1 MVRKKEAEAAATP
14 PTYEVVHA
22 RVAVRSE
29 ASMDGKYAGTKLKGD
44 IVTSEPESED
54 GWIRML
60 DGTGYLPVDGAAMG
74 VKGPLLRRKV
84 VPPPAS
90 DEELERRFALA
101 DGDGSGQIDWDEY
114 VAMEDRRVY
123 DATIETYIEEHQDVV
138 KELLESWRVDQPGSG
153 SPEADAGASPP
164 PAPPPPPPPPSPP
177 IVPEE
182 DTASTPPAAAPEE
195 DPAPAPLPL
204 AAAPEDPAPAPAA
217 AEPDA

>member
-1 MVRKKEAEAAATP
+1 MIRSKEAEAAANGDPTP
-14 PTYEVVHA
+14 PV
-22 RVAVRSE
+22 
-29 ASMDGKYAGTKLKGD
+29 
-44 IVTSEPESED
+44 
-54 GWIRML
+54 
-60 DGTGYLPVDGAAMG
+60 
-74 VKGPLLRRKV
+74 
-84 VPPPAS
+84 S
-90 DEELERRFALA
+90 DEELQRRFALA

-164 PAPPPPPPPPSPP
+164 PAPPPPPPP

-195 DPAPAPLPL
+195 DTAPAPLPL